1 MKCVREGLAGV
12 TAGKGGRCSDSKG
25 VDSVAGGSLLLILAS
40 CLHTGQKVRHF
51 ISHESMQGM

>member
-1 MKCVREGLAGV
+1 MREGFAGV
-12 TAGKGGRCSDSKG
+12 TAGNSDSKG
-25 VDSVAGGSLLLILAS
+25 VDSVAGVSLLLILAS